1 MNGKKANM
9 SEKMT
14 TYQFT
19 TSWTGFSEITIE
31 AENEDEARNKF
42 YEGDYDPS
50 DEKMTG
56 NGLDCGFNDEKII
69 ETKIIKE
76 EKAND

>member
-1 MNGKKANM
+1 MKKTKLM
-9 SEKMT
+9 SKKMT

-50 DEKMTG
+50 NEKMTG
-56 NGLDCGFNDEKII
+56 NGLDYGFDEEEII

-76 EKAND
+76 EKS